1 MKRLPL
7 SWLKLVQ
14 QNLAP
19 LTVYHRLEDKNTW
32 HLDSTCVVD
41 AALKYF
47 YIVGIIHLIFIIA
60 LWGRYYYHLHVIDE
74 EFEGWRKVQMI
85 LLQLQNS
92 LVVQRDSDPQSWCQS
107 PLFQTL
113 HSIIGCGLNGN
124 ESLWDTLN
132 YSTNVILSCT
142 CW

>member
-1 MKRLPL
+1 MKKSSNDSP
-7 SWLKLVQ
+7 
-14 QNLAP
+14 
-19 LTVYHRLEDKNTW
+19 TVTELIGG
-32 HLDSTCVVD
+32 
-41 AALKYF
+41 AAGFRPK
-47 YIVGIIHLIFIIA
+47 
-60 LWGRYYYHLHVIDE
+60 
-74 EFEGWRKVQMI
+74 
-85 LLQLQNS
+85 
-92 LVVQRDSDPQSWCQS
+92 SWCQS